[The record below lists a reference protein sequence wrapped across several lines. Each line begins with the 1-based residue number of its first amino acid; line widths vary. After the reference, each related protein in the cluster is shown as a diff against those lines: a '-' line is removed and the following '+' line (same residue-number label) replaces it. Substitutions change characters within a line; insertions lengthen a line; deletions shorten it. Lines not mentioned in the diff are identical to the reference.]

1 MSPTTNQ
8 TQPRQEIELRGLAKA
23 FGVGLEDW
31 KLVVSDSDV
40 PGAKGRL
47 RDSHSIV
54 WVSFL

>member
-1 MSPTTNQ
+1 MFLNANQ
-8 TQPRQEIELRGLAKA
+8 TQPRQGIELRGLAKA

-47 RDSHSIV
+47 RGSHSIV
-54 WVSFL
+54 